1 MLGSGADVRAP
12 GASSD
17 RPTGGSYRTSIVVT
31 TGVLLAA
38 IFSGKLVLVAQV
50 PTQSIMLLAADGL
63 LAGLIDQFAIYWG
76 LRLNETSRVV
86 PFTSAYPIVTVLLAR
101 LYLGEHLTTGKMLG
115 ALLIVAGLFLVRK

>member
-1 MLGSGADVRAP
+1 M
-12 GASSD
+12 
-17 RPTGGSYRTSIVVT
+17 VT